1 MLDKIFAGIPILALL
16 AFVGWINVRVMEP
29 DLWLVSLVVMGITL
43 VFVWDELNTGGSH
56 IEGKSDKD
64 SED

>member
-29 DLWLVSLVVMGITL
+29 DLWMVSLVVMGITL
-43 VFVWDELNTGGSH
+43 VFVWDELRAGGSH

-64 SED
+64 SEN